1 MHLCTVNTFH
11 KVLAHWCTEKERNK
25 ETNSIRID
33 VMGHWCTE
41 KETNKE
47 TNPVKINKAN
57 LQRPNHG
64 KVKDCLLSLN
74 GYQKE
79 Y

>member
-1 MHLCTVNTFH
+1 
-11 KVLAHWCTEKERNK
+11 
-25 ETNSIRID
+25 
-33 VMGHWCTE
+33 MGHWCTE